1 MEKDLEKN
9 IEVLKKDIS
18 SYIPDNIIEIL
29 SGYAFSLIMALLI
42 FIIGKW
48 AVNKIV
54 SIFGKVLRKVKG
66 MDETLIKFLENI
78 VYYAL
83 MIVVLLTALGKL
95 GVETTS
101 FLAILGA
108 AGLAIGLA
116 LKDSL
121 GNFASG
127 VMIIMFKPFK
137 VGDVVTA
144 AGVTGSV
151 SEVGI
156 FNSVFTTP
164 DNQKIIIPNGA
175 ITSGSITNINANDTR
190 RVDLVVGI
198 GYEDDIKKTKDVLND
213 IISSH
218 EKVLLDKGITVA
230 VSELADSSVNFV
242 VRAWVKTPDYWD
254 VKFALTET
262 IKLRFDAYAKYSK
275 KIDEPNLE
283 GIEDL
288 LTNCAWIDAIPVEL
302 DWLRQNEILLKVGA
316 KYPKV
321 DYVGKYSRFLRHII
335 PSNDE
340 TSCKATLLK

>member
-1 MEKDLEKN
+1 MEKELEKN
-9 IEVLKKDIS
+9 IDTLTKDIT
-18 SYIPDNIIEIL
+18 SYIPHNIIEIVG
-29 SGYAFSLIMALLI
+29 SYAFSLVMAILI
-42 FIIGKW
+42 FVIGKW

-54 SIFGKVLRKVKG
+54 DILGTVLRKVKG

-83 MIVVLLTALGKL
+83 MIIVLLTALGKL

-137 VGDVVTA
+137 VGDAVTA

-156 FNSVFTTP
+156 FNSVFITA
-164 DNQKIIIPNGA
+164 DNQKIIVPNGA
-175 ITSGSITNINANDTR
+175 ITSGSITNINAYDTR
-190 RVDLVVGI
+190 RVDLVVCI
-198 GYEDDIKKTKDVLND
+198 GYEDDIKKTKEVLNN
-213 IISSH
+213 IVSSH
-218 EKVLLDKGITVA
+218 EKILIDKGVTIA

-242 VRAWVKTPDYWD
+242 LRIWVKTPDYWD
-254 VKFALTET
+254 VKFDLTET
-262 IKLRFDAYAKYSK
+262 IKLRFD
-275 KIDEPNLE
+275 EE
-283 GIEDL
+283 GIS
-288 LTNCAWIDAIPVEL
+288 IPFPQQDVHHY
-302 DWLRQNEILLKVGA
+302 NKI
-316 KYPKV
+316 
-321 DYVGKYSRFLRHII
+321 
-335 PSNDE
+335 
-340 TSCKATLLK
+340 

>member
-1 MEKDLEKN
+1 MEKELEKN
-9 IEVLKKDIS
+9 IEIMTRDIK
-18 SYIPDNIIEIL
+18 SYIPDNIVEIIA
-29 SGYAFSLIMALLI
+29 SYAFSLLMALLI

-54 SIFGKVLRKVKG
+54 KLFGKVLRKVKG

-127 VMIIMFKPFK
+127 VMIILFKPFK

-144 AGVTGSV
+144 AGVTGTV
-151 SEVGI
+151 NEVGI
-156 FNSVFTTP
+156 FNSVFITG
-164 DNQKIIIPNGA
+164 DNQKIIVPNGA
-175 ITSGSITNINANDTR
+175 ITSGSIINVNANPTR

-198 GYEDDIKKTKDVLND
+198 GYEDDIKKAKEVLNT
-213 IISSH
+213 IVTSH
-218 EKVLLDKGITVA
+218 EKVLLDKGVTVA

-242 VRAWVKTPDYWD
+242 VRAWVNTPDYWE
-254 VKFALTET
+254 VKFALTEN
-262 IKLRFDAYAKYSK
+262 IKLTFDK
-275 KIDEPNLE
+275 E
-283 GIEDL
+283 GIS
-288 LTNCAWIDAIPVEL
+288 IP
-302 DWLRQNEILLKVGA
+302 
-316 KYPKV
+316 YPQQDVHHYNK
-321 DYVGKYSRFLRHII
+321 I
-335 PSNDE
+335 
-340 TSCKATLLK
+340 

>member
-1 MEKDLEKN
+1 MEKELEKN
-9 IEVLKKDIS
+9 IDNITKDIT
-18 SYIPDNIIEIL
+18 SYIPDNIVEIL
-29 SGYAFSLIMALLI
+29 GSYAFSLIMALLV

-54 SIFGKVLRKVKG
+54 ALLGKVLRKVKG

-175 ITSGSITNINANDTR
+175 ITSGSITNINAHDTR
-190 RVDLVVGI
+190 RVDLIVGI
-198 GYEDDIKKTKDVLND
+198 GYNDDIKKTKDVLND

-262 IKLRFDAYAKYSK
+262 IKLRFDA
-275 KIDEPNLE
+275 E
-283 GIEDL
+283 GIS
-288 LTNCAWIDAIPVEL
+288 IPFPQQDVHHY
-302 DWLRQNEILLKVGA
+302 NKI
-316 KYPKV
+316 
-321 DYVGKYSRFLRHII
+321 
-335 PSNDE
+335 
-340 TSCKATLLK
+340 

>member
-1 MEKDLEKN
+1 MEKELEKN
-9 IEVLKKDIS
+9 IEIMTRDIK
-18 SYIPDNIIEIL
+18 SYIPDNIVEIIA
-29 SGYAFSLIMALLI
+29 SYAFSLLMALLI

-54 SIFGKVLRKVKG
+54 KLFGKVLRKVKG

-127 VMIIMFKPFK
+127 VMIILFKPFK
-137 VGDVVTA
+137 VGDVVSA
-144 AGVTGSV
+144 AGVTGTV
-151 SEVGI
+151 NEVGI
-156 FNSVFTTP
+156 FNSVFITP
-164 DNQKIIIPNGA
+164 DNQKIIVPNGA

-198 GYEDDIKKTKDVLND
+198 GYEDDIKKAKEVLNT
-213 IISSH
+213 IVTSN
-218 EKVLLDKGITVA
+218 EKILLDKGITIA

-242 VRAWVKTPDYWD
+242 VRAWVNTPDYWD
-254 VKFALTET
+254 VKFALTEN
-262 IKLRFDAYAKYSK
+262 IKLTFDK
-275 KIDEPNLE
+275 E
-283 GIEDL
+283 GIS
-288 LTNCAWIDAIPVEL
+288 IP
-302 DWLRQNEILLKVGA
+302 
-316 KYPKV
+316 YPQQDVHHYNK
-321 DYVGKYSRFLRHII
+321 I
-335 PSNDE
+335 
-340 TSCKATLLK
+340 

>member
-1 MEKDLEKN
+1 MEKELEKN
-9 IEVLKKDIS
+9 IEVITKDIK
-18 SYIPDNIIEIL
+18 SYIPDNIVEIVA
-29 SGYAFSLIMALLI
+29 SYAFSLLMALLI
-42 FIIGKW
+42 FVIGKW
-48 AVNKIV
+48 AVNKV
-54 SIFGKVLRKVKG
+54 VKLLGKVLRKVKG

-127 VMIIMFKPFK
+127 VMIILFKPFK
-137 VGDVVTA
+137 VGDLVTA

-156 FNSVFTTP
+156 FNSVFITG
-164 DNQKIIIPNGA
+164 DNQKIIVPNGA
-175 ITSGSITNINANDTR
+175 ITSGTITNVNALDTR

-198 GYEDDIKKTKDVLND
+198 SYDDDIKKAKDILTS
-213 IISSH
+213 IISSN
-218 EKVLLDKGITVA
+218 EKVILDKGITVA

-242 VRAWVKTPDYWD
+242 VRAWVNTSDYWD
-254 VKFALTET
+254 VKFGLTES
-262 IKLRFDAYAKYSK
+262 IKTTFDK
-275 KIDEPNLE
+275 E
-283 GIEDL
+283 GI
-288 LTNCAWIDAIPVEL
+288 TIP
-302 DWLRQNEILLKVGA
+302 
-316 KYPKV
+316 YPQQDVYHHNK
-321 DYVGKYSRFLRHII
+321 D
-335 PSNDE
+335 
-340 TSCKATLLK
+340 

>member
-9 IEVLKKDIS
+9 IEVLTKDIT
-18 SYIPDNIIEIL
+18 SYIPDNIVEIL
-29 SGYAFSLIMALLI
+29 GGYAFSLLMALLI
-42 FIIGKW
+42 FVIGKW
-48 AVNKIV
+48 IVNKIV
-54 SIFGKVLRKVKG
+54 GLLGKVLRKIKG

-83 MIVVLLTALGKL
+83 MIVVLLTSLGKL

-156 FNSVFTTP
+156 FNSIFTTP

-175 ITSGSITNINANDTR
+175 ITSGSIININAHDTR

-198 GYEDDIKKTKDVLND
+198 GYEDDIKKTKEVLND

-218 EKVLLDKGITVA
+218 EKVLIDKGITIA

-254 VKFALTET
+254 VKFNLTET
-262 IKLRFDAYAKYSK
+262 IKLRFD
-275 KIDEPNLE
+275 EE
-283 GIEDL
+283 GIS
-288 LTNCAWIDAIPVEL
+288 IPFPQQDVHHY
-302 DWLRQNEILLKVGA
+302 NKI
-316 KYPKV
+316 
-321 DYVGKYSRFLRHII
+321 
-335 PSNDE
+335 
-340 TSCKATLLK
+340 

>member
-1 MEKDLEKN
+1 MEKELEKN
-9 IEVLKKDIS
+9 IDNITKDIT
-18 SYIPDNIIEIL
+18 SYIPDNIVEIL
-29 SGYAFSLIMALLI
+29 GSYAFSLVMALLI

-54 SIFGKVLRKVKG
+54 TLLGKVLRKVKG

-175 ITSGSITNINANDTR
+175 ITSGSISNINANDTR

-262 IKLRFDAYAKYSK
+262 IKLRFDA
-275 KIDEPNLE
+275 E
-283 GIEDL
+283 GIS
-288 LTNCAWIDAIPVEL
+288 IPFPQQDVHHY
-302 DWLRQNEILLKVGA
+302 NKI
-316 KYPKV
+316 
-321 DYVGKYSRFLRHII
+321 
-335 PSNDE
+335 
-340 TSCKATLLK
+340 

>member
-1 MEKDLEKN
+1 MEKELEKN
-9 IEVLKKDIS
+9 IDNITKDIT
-18 SYIPDNIIEIL
+18 SYIPDNIVEIL
-29 SGYAFSLIMALLI
+29 GSYAFSLVMALLI

-54 SIFGKVLRKVKG
+54 TLLGKVLRKVKG

-175 ITSGSITNINANDTR
+175 ITSGSIININAHDTR
-190 RVDLVVGI
+190 RVDLIVGI
-198 GYEDDIKKTKDVLND
+198 GYNDDIKKTKDVLND
-213 IISSH
+213 IITSN
-218 EKVLLDKGITVA
+218 EKILLDKGITVA

-254 VKFALTET
+254 VKFGLTET
-262 IKLRFDAYAKYSK
+262 IKLRFDA
-275 KIDEPNLE
+275 E
-283 GIEDL
+283 GIS
-288 LTNCAWIDAIPVEL
+288 IPFPQQDVHHY
-302 DWLRQNEILLKVGA
+302 NNA
-316 KYPKV
+316 
-321 DYVGKYSRFLRHII
+321 
-335 PSNDE
+335 
-340 TSCKATLLK
+340 

>member
-1 MEKDLEKN
+1 MEKELEKN
-9 IEVLKKDIS
+9 IEVLTKDIK
-18 SYIPDNIIEIL
+18 SYIPDNIVEIL
-29 SGYAFSLIMALLI
+29 SSLAFSLLMALLI
-42 FIIGKW
+42 FVIGKW
-48 AVNKIV
+48 LVNKV
-54 SIFGKVLRKVKG
+54 VAVLGKVLRKVKG

-127 VMIIMFKPFK
+127 VMIILFKPFK

-151 SEVGI
+151 TEVGI
-156 FNSVFTTP
+156 FNTIFTTP

-175 ITSGSITNINANDTR
+175 ITSASITNINANDTR
-190 RVDLVVGI
+190 RIDLLIGI
-198 GYEDDIKKTKDVLND
+198 GYNDDIKKAKDVLNS
-213 IISSH
+213 IVTEN
-218 EKVLLDKGITVA
+218 EKVLIDKGITVA
-230 VSELADSSVNFV
+230 VSELADYSVNFV
-242 VRAWVKTPDYWD
+242 VRAWVNTPDYWD

-262 IKLRFDAYAKYSK
+262 IKTTFDK
-275 KIDEPNLE
+275 E
-283 GIEDL
+283 GI
-288 LTNCAWIDAIPVEL
+288 TIPFPQQDVHHY
-302 DWLRQNEILLKVGA
+302 NKI
-316 KYPKV
+316 
-321 DYVGKYSRFLRHII
+321 
-335 PSNDE
+335 
-340 TSCKATLLK
+340 

>member
-83 MIVVLLTALGKL
+83 MIVVLLTSLGKL

-137 VGDVVTA
+137 VGDAVTA
-144 AGVTGSV
+144 AGVTGNV

-156 FNSVFTTP
+156 FNSVFITA
-164 DNQKIIIPNGA
+164 DNQKIIVPNGA
-175 ITSGSITNINANDTR
+175 ITSGSITNINAYDTR
-190 RVDLVVGI
+190 RVDLVVCI
-198 GYEDDIKKTKDVLND
+198 GYEDDIKKTKEVLNN
-213 IISSH
+213 IVSSH
-218 EKVLLDKGITVA
+218 EKILIDKGITIA

-242 VRAWVKTPDYWD
+242 LRVWVKTPDYWD
-254 VKFALTET
+254 VKFDLTET
-262 IKLRFDAYAKYSK
+262 IKLRFD
-275 KIDEPNLE
+275 EE
-283 GIEDL
+283 GIS
-288 LTNCAWIDAIPVEL
+288 IPFPQQDVHHY
-302 DWLRQNEILLKVGA
+302 NKI
-316 KYPKV
+316 
-321 DYVGKYSRFLRHII
+321 
-335 PSNDE
+335 
-340 TSCKATLLK
+340 

>member
-1 MEKDLEKN
+1 LEKDLEKN
-9 IEVLKKDIS
+9 IEVLTKDIT
-18 SYIPDNIIEIL
+18 SYIPDNIVEIL
-29 SGYAFSLIMALLI
+29 GGYAFSLIMALLI

-48 AVNKIV
+48 IVNKIV
-54 SIFGKVLRKVKG
+54 TLLGKVLRKVKG
-66 MDETLIKFLENI
+66 MDVTLIKFLENI

-137 VGDVVTA
+137 VGDAVTA
-144 AGVTGSV
+144 AGVTGTV

-190 RVDLVVGI
+190 RVDLLVGI
-198 GYEDDIKKTKDVLND
+198 GYEDDIKKTKDVLNA

-218 EKVLLDKGITVA
+218 EKILIDKGITIA

-262 IKLRFDAYAKYSK
+262 IKLRFD
-275 KIDEPNLE
+275 EE
-283 GIEDL
+283 GIS
-288 LTNCAWIDAIPVEL
+288 IPFPQQDVHHY
-302 DWLRQNEILLKVGA
+302 NKI
-316 KYPKV
+316 
-321 DYVGKYSRFLRHII
+321 
-335 PSNDE
+335 
-340 TSCKATLLK
+340 